1 MKIIDANV
9 ERLKT
14 LSDKFKSDIRAKTNE
29 LINLYKERK
38 IRNYKTIE
46 KTIITYLLDKKE
58 YKFNKAYDK
67 LKNKFQDVEP
77 VRNRRR
83 VKKTV
88 IKQDVEIQAL
98 LYTEPNEDEVEDK
111 QKKHKRGYKHKGL
124 HQVYHG
130 SVNLQNFELT
140 DKDKILLEKYNK
152 KLLTVSD
159 KSLGRYPTEEEKTG
173 FSKYDIYSGT

>member
-14 LSDKFKSDIRAKTNE
+14 LSDKFKSDVRAKTNE

-83 VKKTV
+83 VK
-88 IKQDVEIQAL
+88 
-98 LYTEPNEDEVEDK
+98 
-111 QKKHKRGYKHKGL
+111 
-124 HQVYHG
+124 
-130 SVNLQNFELT
+130 
-140 DKDKILLEKYNK
+140 
-152 KLLTVSD
+152 
-159 KSLGRYPTEEEKTG
+159 
-173 FSKYDIYSGT
+173 

>member
-14 LSDKFKSDIRAKTNE
+14 LSDKFKSDVRAKTNE

-67 LKNKFQDVEP
+67 L
-77 VRNRRR
+77 
-83 VKKTV
+83 
-88 IKQDVEIQAL
+88 
-98 LYTEPNEDEVEDK
+98 
-111 QKKHKRGYKHKGL
+111 
-124 HQVYHG
+124 
-130 SVNLQNFELT
+130 
-140 DKDKILLEKYNK
+140 
-152 KLLTVSD
+152 
-159 KSLGRYPTEEEKTG
+159 
-173 FSKYDIYSGT
+173 

>member
-14 LSDKFKSDIRAKTNE
+14 LSDKFKSDVRATTKE

-38 IRNYKTIE
+38 ISNYKTIE

-67 LKNKFQDVEP
+67 LRNKYQDVEP

-88 IKQDVEIQAL
+88 IKQDVEIHAI
-98 LYTEPNEDEVEDK
+98 LYTEPRSDEDPFEDK
-111 QKKHKRGYKHKGL
+111 PKKHKRGYKHKAL
-124 HQVYHG
+124 HQVYQG
-130 SVNLQNFELT
+130 SINLQNF
-140 DKDKILLEKYNK
+140 
-152 KLLTVSD
+152 
-159 KSLGRYPTEEEKTG
+159 
-173 FSKYDIYSGT
+173 